1 MANDLIPAKKNEIV
15 VYQPNKDIRLDVC
28 LANDTVWLSQR
39 QMSDLFGCSADN
51 IGLHLKNIYSEGELE
66 ESATAEDF
74 SVVRKEGRRMVS
86 RHVRFYNLDAIIS
99 VGFRVNSR
107 LGIMFRQWANGVI
120 QDHLLRGYSL
130 NARMNQLED
139 KMDRRFA
146 KQGAD
151 IIDLKEKVDFFVQ
164 MSLQPV
170 QGVFFNGQVFDAHAF
185 ASKHILSAKKSILLI
200 DSWVDVLTLE
210 LLAKKSKDVTVD
222 LVTSPRGN
230 KLSASD
236 VAKFNAQYGG
246 LAIRTSRNFHDRF
259 LIVDDKKLYL
269 FGASLKDLGLRC
281 FAFTELDAAVIPELK
296 KRI

>member
-1 MANDLIPAKKNEIV
+1 
-15 VYQPNKDIRLDVC
+15 
-28 LANDTVWLSQR
+28 
-39 QMSDLFGCSADN
+39 
-51 IGLHLKNIYSEGELE
+51 
-66 ESATAEDF
+66 
-74 SVVRKEGRRMVS
+74 MVS